1 MEEIM
6 ARQVQKIT
14 TERPLA
20 VVTGVGDGTGASIV
34 RRFHSGGYRVAMLAR
49 NRERLEALENEL
61 DAATAFVT
69 DLQDL
74 SQLQETMHTIRREL
88 GATHA
93 VIHNAVRATFGHY
106 DDFDTQELEK
116 NFTVSVSALHKM
128 ARFFVPEMLQR
139 GQGTLIVTGNTA
151 AHRGT
156 PRYSMFAP
164 AKAAQRI
171 FTEALA
177 RRHGPDGIHVA
188 YVTIDA
194 PIKTSWTSEQTKNV
208 PDDGFAMPDDIAEE
222 VWHLAHQ
229 PRSTWSSDVWIRP
242 FKEAF

>member
-1 MEEIM
+1 MPPQ
-6 ARQVQKIT
+6 AQRNT
-14 TERPLA
+14 NERPLA
-20 VVTGVGDGTGASIV
+20 VVTGVGDGTGASV
-34 RRFHSGGYRVAMLAR
+34 VHRFHHGGYRIAMLAR
-49 NRERLEALENEL
+49 NRDRLAALESEL
-61 DAATAFVT
+61 QTATAFVT
-69 DLQDL
+69 DLEDL
-74 SQLQETMHTIRREL
+74 AELQRVMQAIKQEL
-88 GATHA
+88 GPAQI

-106 DDFDTQELEK
+106 DEYDTQELER

-128 ARFFVPEMLQR
+128 ARFYVPDMLQH
-139 GQGTLIVTGNTA
+139 GHGTLIVTGNTA

-164 AKAAQRI
+164 AKAAQRV

-194 PIKTSWTSEQTKNV
+194 PIKTPWTSQYTQDV
-208 PDDGFAMPDDIAEE
+208 PEDGFALPDDIAEE

-229 PRSTWSSDVWIRP
+229 PRSTWSSDLWIRP

>member
-1 MEEIM
+1 MW
-6 ARQVQKIT
+6 ARVQQNT
-14 TERPLA
+14 NDRPLA

-34 RRFHSGGYRVAMLAR
+34 RRFHEGGYRVAMLAR
-49 NRERLEALENEL
+49 NRDRLAQLESEL
-61 DAATAFVT
+61 QLATAFVT
-69 DLQDL
+69 DLEDL
-74 SQLQETMHTIRREL
+74 SQLQRSMQAIKREL
-88 GATHA
+88 GSAQV

-106 DDFDTQELEK
+106 DDFDTHELER
-116 NFTVSVSALHKM
+116 NFAVSVSALHKM
-128 ARFFVPEMLQR
+128 ARFFVPDMLQR
-139 GQGTLIVTGNTA
+139 EQGTLIVTGNTA

-156 PRYSMFAP
+156 PHYSMFAP

-171 FTEALA
+171 FAEALA

-194 PIKTSWTSEQTKNV
+194 PIKTPWTSEQTKNV
-208 PDDGFAMPDDIAEE
+208 PNDGFAMPDDIAEE

-229 PRSTWSSDVWIRP
+229 PRSTWSSDLWIRP

>member
-1 MEEIM
+1 MPP
-6 ARQVQKIT
+6 QVQRNSN
-14 TERPLA
+14 ERPLA
-20 VVTGVGDGTGASIV
+20 VVTGVGDGTGASV
-34 RRFHSGGYRVAMLAR
+34 VHRFHNGGYRVAMLAR
-49 NRERLEALENEL
+49 NRDRLAALENEL
-61 DAATAFVT
+61 HSATAFVT
-69 DLQDL
+69 DLENLTELQHAMQAIKRDL
-74 SQLQETMHTIRREL
+74 GPAQV
-88 GATHA
+88 

-106 DDFDTQELEK
+106 DEYETQELER

-128 ARFFVPEMLQR
+128 ARFYVPDMLQH
-139 GQGTLIVTGNTA
+139 GHGTLIVTGNTA

-194 PIKTSWTSEQTKNV
+194 PIKTPWTSRYTQDV
-208 PDDGFAMPDDIAEE
+208 PMDGFALPDDIAEE

-229 PRSTWSSDVWIRP
+229 PRSTWSSDLWIRP